1 MKENSVLNKPVG
13 IWIRVSTEDQAKGES
28 PEHHEERARSYAK
41 SRGWEVK
48 ELYNLAGQSGKA
60 VREHPEAKRMMK
72 DVERG
77 HITGLVFSK
86 LARLSRNRREL
97 EDFSDFF
104 NKHRADLISLSE
116 AIDTS
121 TAGGRMFFHLLG
133 VFAQWEREE
142 ITERV
147 NASVLT
153 RAKLGKSIN
162 GTSPYGYV
170 WKDRKLI
177 IKPEE
182 AAIRRKAYELFLQY
196 RRKGQVAK
204 ELNAAGYRT
213 RNGNIWRDTSVLRIL
228 DESSAKGMYVFNT
241 MRLVGTWQTELKPES
256 EWGRAECPP
265 IVSET
270 LWNQVNQIIEEQLK
284 KWKKPGKPPVHLF
297 SGLAHCSCGHK
308 MYVAANSPKY
318 FCRKCCN
325 KIAIVDL
332 EAIVR
337 DEMKLFFGQSE
348 RIAGHLQEANRNL
361 TEKSELLGTHQR
373 EVQKVRDEMT
383 RTHRL
388 YIQEQITAQGF
399 GDFYKPAEERL
410 NQLLT
415 ELPKLEAEVDFLKVN
430 KLSAD
435 DVLHESASLHD
446 RWPKMEVPEKRKI
459 VEAIIEKVVIGNGEI
474 DITYSH
480 LPTSIEQCKSQQK
493 LVALLGIAQRLVSIK
508 YAQKPRKQKW
518 AKALPVSIKTIGD
531 WIKVKRLE
539 KNITSG
545 HVALKMGIA
554 TSVVLSWEDGSAQP
568 NDWQLKF
575 LRDFLGFDYPTFLQ
589 NPDEK

>member
-1 MKENSVLNKPVG
+1 MNKPVG

-28 PEHHEERARSYAK
+28 PEHHEERAKSYAK
-41 SRGWEVK
+41 SKGWQVK
-48 ELYNLAGQSGKA
+48 EVYDLAGQTGKA
-60 VREHPEAKRMMK
+60 VMQHPEAKRMMK
-72 DVERG
+72 DIERG

-104 NKHRADLISLSE
+104 NKHNADLISLSE

-162 GTSPYGYV
+162 GASPYGYV

-177 IKPEE
+177 IKPDE

-213 RNGNIWRDTSVLRIL
+213 RKGSIWRDTSIERIL
-228 DESSAKGMYVFNT
+228 NESSAKGVYVFNT
-241 MRLVGTWQTELKPES
+241 MRLTGTWRTELKPES

-265 IVSET
+265 IVSEE

-284 KWKKPGKPPVHLF
+284 AWKKPGKPPVHLF
-297 SGLAHCSCGHK
+297 SGLAHCSCGYK
-308 MYVAANSPKY
+308 MYVSANSPKY

-325 KIAIVDL
+325 RIAIVDL
-332 EAIVR
+332 ENIVR
-337 DEMKLFFGQSE
+337 EEMKMFFGQSE
-348 RIAGHLQEANRNL
+348 RIAGHLQAADKNL
-361 TEKSELLGTHQR
+361 AEKSALLATHQR
-373 EVQKVRDEMT
+373 EVQKVREEMT

-410 NQLLT
+410 NQLLA
-415 ELPKLEAEVDFLKVN
+415 ELPKLEAEVDFLRVN

-435 DVLHESASLHD
+435 DVLHEANTLYE
-446 RWPKMEVPEKRKI
+446 RWPKMEVSEKRKI
-459 VEAIIEKVVIGNGEI
+459 VEAIIEKVVIGDGEI

-480 LPTSIEQCKSQQK
+480 LPTSIEQCKNQ
-493 LVALLGIAQRLVSIK
+493 QRL
-508 YAQKPRKQKW
+508 
-518 AKALPVSIKTIGD
+518 G
-531 WIKVKRLE
+531 
-539 KNITSG
+539 SG
-545 HVALKMGIA
+545 
-554 TSVVLSWEDGSAQP
+554 
-568 NDWQLKF
+568 
-575 LRDFLGFDYPTFLQ
+575 
-589 NPDEK
+589 